1 MEIVE
6 LSADEVRA
14 AADELAQL
22 LLDAHASN
30 MALGLRGPLTREHAR
45 ETWLDTAGRLDPE
58 RRVLLVA
65 LEDGVVVGTVQVVR
79 ADAENGRHRGG
90 DRAARGARRPA
101 RRRHR
106 QGAARGGGG
115 ARARQLGLRVLW
127 LSTHAGTAS
136 DRFYEA
142 AGWSRLGELPL
153 YSERPDGTLVAIGL
167 LLPRGV
173 AAHGTAMQWA

>member
-1 MEIVE
+1 VEIVS
-6 LSADEVRA
+6 LSADGVRA

-30 MALGLRGPLTREHAR
+30 MALGLRGPLTAEHAR
-45 ETWLDTAGRLDPE
+45 ETWLDTAARLDPE

-65 LEDGVVVGTVQVVR
+65 LEDGAVVGTVQVVR
-79 ADAENGRHRGG
+79 AEAENGQHRAEIVRLAVRR
-90 DRAARGARRPA
+90 DRRGSGIGKALLEAAAE
-101 RRRHR
+101 
-106 QGAARGGGG
+106 
-115 ARARQLGLRVLW
+115 RARQLGLRVLW

-153 YSERPDGTLVAIGL
+153 YSERPDGTFVGSAFYFREL
-167 LLPRGV
+167 
-173 AAHGTAMQWA
+173 

>member
-1 MEIVE
+1 VEIAE

-45 ETWLDTAGRLDPE
+45 ETWLDTATRLDPE
-58 RRVLLVA
+58 RRVLLAA
-65 LEDGVVVGTVQVVR
+65 LEDGAVVGTVQVVR
-79 ADAENGRHRGG
+79 AEAENGQHRAEIVRLAVRG
-90 DRAARGARRPA
+90 DR
-101 RRRHR
+101 
-106 QGAARGGGG
+106 RGGGIG
-115 ARARQLGLRVLW
+115 KTLLEAAAERARGMGLRVLW

-142 AGWSRLGELPL
+142 AGWSRVGELPL
-153 YSERPDGTLVAIGL
+153 YSERPDGTLVGSAFYFREL
-167 LLPRGV
+167 
-173 AAHGTAMQWA
+173 

>member
-79 ADAENGRHRGG
+79 ADAENGQHRAEIVRLAVRG
-90 DRAARGARRPA
+90 DR
-101 RRRHR
+101 
-106 QGAARGGGG
+106 RGGGIG
-115 ARARQLGLRVLW
+115 KALLEAAAERARAAWPAGALALDACRHGVRPVLRSCRLVAARRAAALLG
-127 LSTHAGTAS
+127 
-136 DRFYEA
+136 A
-142 AGWSRLGELPL
+142 AGRDARRVG
-153 YSERPDGTLVAIGL
+153 V

-173 AAHGTAMQWA
+173 AAHKTAMQWG